1 MKIFKY
7 IGIIVLSLCSFSA
20 IAQVPAPGEAQ
31 KEPIA
36 IMNAYAHLGNGKLL
50 KTQ

>member
-7 IGIIVLSLCSFSA
+7 LGVIVLSLVSLMA
-20 IAQVPAPGEAQ
+20 MAQVPAPGEAQ

-36 IMNAYAHLGNGKLL
+36 IMNAVKI
-50 KTQ
+50 QSD